1 MAVVVI
7 FWVVVV
13 AMMVLMQERPVQ
25 SKVRS
30 KKKGGLLRGNGLAAP
45 DGQLFKEPY

>member
-7 FWVVVV
+7 FWVVV
-13 AMMVLMQERPVQ
+13 AMMVLMRERPVQ

-30 KKKGGLLRGNGLAAP
+30 KKKRGLLRGNGLAAP